1 MDRNDAIAPCG
12 GSPDLPIPHLVSSF
26 SASAATPAALGAPA
40 LADAEA
46 RRAAWHRR
54 ELPVVVAL
62 ALVTVVAAF
71 SDPSVVRTS
80 GAIGLLAM
88 AAAVYLDRD
97 PAILRGRVI
106 AAVGLTVFT
115 LADAGL
121 PSTEGLGFV
130 AADTLWRPLAA
141 VLAYPVLG
149 RALLLTVGRYRLF
162 KASDLLVE
170 AALIGAA
177 AAIALQ
183 VVVNRL
189 SASGGWEPAA
199 PVLAS
204 LLVGLD
210 VALVVVVARPLTSDA
225 ARRGPVMVV
234 GASVTALLAGHLVTS
249 LQLAMGN
256 DPGVLA
262 TLPIAG
268 ALLAIGVGCLYD
280 SRVDR
285 PAIIPV
291 EAPLFSGIHAG
302 IVVVAVVAAPVVL
315 TLQVLWDV
323 SVSGAV
329 AVGAGLIGLVLAVH
343 IVNLLQ
349 ERADSEHQA
358 THDALTGLPN
368 RLLYLDRLERAIAHA
383 ERNDVPVGVLYIDLD
398 RFKDVNDTFGH
409 HAGDELLQE
418 TARRLSECARHEDT
432 VARLA
437 GDEFAVLLPHL
448 RSAEDVSV
456 VAGRILDALREP
468 IVMRGVE
475 VHSIGSV
482 GAAVYPHDGANP
494 ADLLSA
500 ADAAMYRAKDKGGAA
515 VEMYSAELHE
525 QAATRLELES
535 ALHHAIAND
544 ELVLYYQPIVE
555 AATGRTCGAE
565 ALVRWIHPERGMIP
579 PGDFI
584 PVAEQSDL
592 IIDLGNWVIRAA
604 CRQLAEW
611 TQLGIGDRFVTI
623 NVSPRHFRE
632 DLATSIARALRETGA
647 DANRLVVEL
656 TETAAVEDVGL
667 VAARL
672 RELRHLGVKAA
683 IDDFG
688 TGYCGL
694 QYLGDLPVSTLK
706 LDRSFVQA
714 MTPSNAAIVAATIAM
729 TRTLG
734 MTMVAEGVETE
745 EQRRF
750 LASQGCDRL
759 QGFHLGRPMPAA
771 DFAARV
777 RAEDGAPPARTAPE
791 PAPAPVAAPAPAPVA
806 VPVTAH
812 QLA

>member
-1 MDRNDAIAPCG
+1 VPTPPRL
-12 GSPDLPIPHLVSSF
+12 SLF
-26 SASAATPAALGAPA
+26 SASAAPGASLEVAASRAVSQP
-40 LADAEA
+40 
-46 RRAAWHRR
+46 RRSVWQRR
-54 ELPVVVAL
+54 ELPAVAALALIAVVVA
-62 ALVTVVAAF
+62 F
-71 SDPSVVRTS
+71 STPSVVRTS
-80 GAIGLLAM
+80 GAVGLLAM

-97 PAILRGRVI
+97 PSVLRGRLI
-106 AAVGLTVFT
+106 AAVGLTIFT

-121 PSTEGLGFV
+121 PGTEALGFV
-130 AADTLWRPLAA
+130 VPGTLWRPLAA
-141 VLAYPVLG
+141 VVAYPVLG

-183 VVVNRL
+183 VTVNRL
-189 SASGGWEPAA
+189 TASGGWEPAA
-199 PVLAS
+199 PVLSS

-210 VALVVVVARPLTSDA
+210 VALAVVVARPLTSVA
-225 ARRGPVMVV
+225 ARRGPVVVV
-234 GASVTALLAGHLVTS
+234 GASVTALLVGHLATA
-249 LQLAMGN
+249 LHLAMGN
-256 DPGVLA
+256 APGLA
-262 TLPIAG
+262 ATVPIAG
-268 ALLAIGVGCLYD
+268 ALLAIGGGCLYD
-280 SRVDR
+280 SCIDR

-302 IVVVAVVAAPVVL
+302 IVVLAVVAAPAVL
-315 TLQVLWDV
+315 ALQVVWGV
-323 SVSGAV
+323 SISGAV
-329 AVGAGLIGLVLAVH
+329 ALGAGLIGMVLAVH
-343 IVNLLQ
+343 IVSLLQ

-368 RLLYLDRLERAIAHA
+368 RLLYMDRLERALAHA
-383 ERNDVPVGVLYIDLD
+383 KRNDVPVGVLYIDLD

-409 HAGDELLQE
+409 DAGDELLRE
-418 TARRLSECARHEDT
+418 TARRLAECAREEDT

-448 RSAEDVSV
+448 RSADDVGL
-456 VAGRILDALREP
+456 VAGRILDSLREP
-468 IVMRGVE
+468 IAIAGVE

-482 GAAVYPHDGANP
+482 GAAVYPHDGELP

-515 VEMYSAELHE
+515 VELYSAELHA
-525 QAATRLELES
+525 QAVTRLELET
-535 ALHHAIAND
+535 ALHQAIHGD

-555 AATGRTCGAE
+555 AGSGRTCGAE
-565 ALVRWIHPERGMIP
+565 ALVRWIHPERGMVP
-579 PGDFI
+579 PGEFI

-592 IIDLGNWVIRAA
+592 IIDLGNWVIGSA

-611 TQLGIGDRFVTI
+611 TRLGLGDRFVTI

-632 DLATSIARALRETGA
+632 DLATSITRALRETGA
-647 DANRLVVEL
+647 DPTRLVVEL
-656 TETAAVEDVGL
+656 TETAAVDDVAL

-672 RELRHLGVKAA
+672 RELRQLGIKAA

-706 LDRSFVQA
+706 LDRSFVQS

-729 TRTLG
+729 SRTLG
-734 MTMVAEGVETE
+734 LTMVAEGVETE

-750 LASQGCDRL
+750 LVSQGCDRL
-759 QGFHLGRPMPAA
+759 QGYHLGRPMPAEEFVA
-771 DFAARV
+771 RVQAEDAAARPPV
-777 RAEDGAPPARTAPE
+777 APPAPVVA
-791 PAPAPVAAPAPAPVA
+791 VAATTPLPVPQPA
-806 VPVTAH
+806 H
-812 QLA
+812 

>member
-1 MDRNDAIAPCG
+1 VPITPTLTTFPATTAQRAPI
-12 GSPDLPIPHLVSSF
+12 DV
-26 SASAATPAALGAPA
+26 AEAAAANA
-40 LADAEA
+40 A
-46 RRAAWHRR
+46 RRAAWQRR
-54 ELPVVVAL
+54 ELPIVASL
-62 ALVTVVAAF
+62 ALVCVLVAWT
-71 SDPSVVRTS
+71 SPTVVRTA

-88 AAAVYLDRD
+88 AAAVGLDRD
-97 PAILRGRVI
+97 PSLLRGRVV

-121 PSTEGLGFV
+121 PETEALGFV
-130 AADTLWRPLAA
+130 VPGSLWRPLAA
-141 VLAYPVLG
+141 VVAYPILG

-177 AAIALQ
+177 AAIAFQ

-189 SASGGWEPAA
+189 SEGGEWEPSA

-210 VALVVVVARPLTSDA
+210 VALAVVVVRPLTSVA
-225 ARRGPVMVV
+225 ARRGPVLVV
-234 GASVTALLAGHLVTS
+234 GASVAALLVGHCIAAVHLATGGSVGLLV
-249 LQLAMGN
+249 
-256 DPGVLA
+256 
-262 TLPIAG
+262 TLPISA
-268 ALLAIGVGCLYD
+268 ALLAIGAGCLYD
-280 SRVDR
+280 SLVDR

-302 IVVVAVVAAPVVL
+302 IVVVAIVAAPAVL
-315 TLQVLWDV
+315 ASQILWDV

-329 AVGAGLIGLVLAVH
+329 AVGAGLMGIVLAGH
-343 IVNLLQ
+343 IVSLLQ

-358 THDALTGLPN
+358 THDDLTGLPN
-368 RLLYLDRLERAIAHA
+368 RLLFMDRLERAIAHA

-409 HAGDELLQE
+409 DAGDRLLQD
-418 TARRLSECARHEDT
+418 TAARLAECARHEDT

-456 VAGRILDALREP
+456 VAERILDALRAP
-468 IVMRGVE
+468 IQVADVE
-475 VHSIGSV
+475 LHSIGSV
-482 GAAVYPHDGANP
+482 GAAVYPFDGTVAG
-494 ADLLSA
+494 DLLSA
-500 ADAAMYRAKDKGGAA
+500 ADAAMYRAKDRGGAV
-515 VEMYSAELHE
+515 VEMFSAELHE
-525 QAATRLELES
+525 QAATRLELET
-535 ALHHAIAND
+535 ALHHAIAHD
-544 ELVLYYQPIVE
+544 ELVLYYQPIVD
-555 AATGRTCGAE
+555 AGSGATVGVE
-565 ALVRWIHPERGMIP
+565 SLVRWIHPERGMIP
-579 PGDFI
+579 PGEFI

-611 TQLGIGDRFVTI
+611 NQLGFGDRFVTI

-632 DLATSIARALRETGA
+632 DLATSIASALRETGA
-647 DANRLVVEL
+647 DPNRLVVEL
-656 TETAAVEDVGL
+656 TETAAAEDVAQ
-667 VAARL
+667 VASRL
-672 RELRHLGVKAA
+672 RELRQLGVKAA

-706 LDRSFVQA
+706 LDRSFVQS

-734 MTMVAEGVETE
+734 LTMVAEGVETE

-750 LASQGCDRL
+750 LQNQGCDRL
-759 QGFHLGRPMPAA
+759 QGYHLGRPMPAE
-771 DFAARV
+771 DLLARL
-777 RAEDGAPPARTAPE
+777 RAEDAAA
-791 PAPAPVAAPAPAPVA
+791 AAPAPAPA
-806 VPVTAH
+806 PAPPAP
-812 QLA
+812 LLPAR

>member
-1 MDRNDAIAPCG
+1 L
-12 GSPDLPIPHLVSSF
+12 SLF
-26 SASAATPAALGAPA
+26 SASAASGAALDAPVTTAVGAA
-40 LADAEA
+40 A
-46 RRAAWHRR
+46 RRSLLQRR
-54 ELPVVVAL
+54 ELPAVAAL
-62 ALVTVVAAF
+62 ALVTVVTAVSA
-71 SDPSVVRTS
+71 PSVVRTA
-80 GAIGLLAM
+80 GAVGLLAM
-88 AAAVYLDRD
+88 AVAVFLDRD
-97 PAILRGRVI
+97 PSILRGRLV

-121 PSTEGLGFV
+121 PGAEALGFV
-130 AADTLWRPLAA
+130 VPGTLWRPLAA
-141 VLAYPVLG
+141 VIAYPVLG

-177 AAIALQ
+177 ASIALQ
-183 VVVNRL
+183 VTVNRL
-189 SASGGWEPAA
+189 TSSGGWEPAA
-199 PVLAS
+199 PVLSS

-210 VALVVVVARPLTSDA
+210 VALAVVVARPLTSVA
-225 ARRGPVMVV
+225 ARRGPVVVV
-234 GASVTALLAGHLVTS
+234 GASVTALVVGHLATA
-249 LQLAMGN
+249 LHLAMGH
-256 DPGVLA
+256 DPGLAA

-268 ALLAIGVGCLYD
+268 ALLAIGGGCLYD
-280 SRVDR
+280 SCVDR
-285 PAIIPV
+285 PAHIPV

-302 IVVVAVVAAPVVL
+302 IVVVAVIAAPAVL
-315 TLQVLWDV
+315 ALQVVWEV

-329 AVGAGLIGLVLAVH
+329 AVGAGLIGVVLAVH
-343 IVNLLQ
+343 IVSLLQ

-358 THDALTGLPN
+358 THDGLTGLPN
-368 RLLYLDRLERAIAHA
+368 RLLYMDRLERAIAHA
-383 ERNDVPVGVLYIDLD
+383 KRNDVPVGVLYIDLD

-409 HAGDELLQE
+409 HAGDELLRE
-418 TARRLSECARHEDT
+418 TARRLAECAREEDT

-448 RSAEDVSV
+448 RCADDVGL
-456 VAGRILDALREP
+456 VAGRILDSLREP
-468 IVMRGVE
+468 IAIAGVE

-482 GAAVYPHDGANP
+482 GAAVYPHDGQSP

-515 VEMYSAELHE
+515 VELFSAELHA
-525 QAATRLELES
+525 QAATRLELET
-535 ALHHAIAND
+535 ALAHAIDHD

-555 AATGRTCGAE
+555 AGTGRTCGAE
-565 ALVRWIHPERGMIP
+565 ALVRWIHPERGMVP

-592 IIDLGNWVIRAA
+592 IIDLGNWVIGSA

-611 TQLGIGDRFVTI
+611 SHLGLGDRFVTI

-632 DLATSIARALRETGA
+632 DLVTSITRALRETGA
-647 DANRLVVEL
+647 DPTRLVVEL
-656 TETAAVEDVGL
+656 TETAAVDDVAL
-667 VAARL
+667 VASRL
-672 RELRHLGVKAA
+672 RELRQLGIKAA

-706 LDRSFVQA
+706 LDRSFVQS

-734 MTMVAEGVETE
+734 LTMVAEGVETE

-750 LASQGCDRL
+750 LESQGCDRL
-759 QGFHLGRPMPAA
+759 QGFHLGRPMPAG
-771 DFAARV
+771 DFVARV
-777 RAEDGAPPARTAPE
+777 RAEDEAARTPVRT
-791 PAPAPVAAPAPAPVA
+791 PAPVPAPVVAA
-806 VPVTAH
+806 VAQHAH
-812 QLA
+812 